1 MVPRQGL
8 DACLAIYH
16 ETQAQSRVGH
26 VGAGKVRHACR
37 CSVWLFD
44 CVASILC

>member
-1 MVPRQGL
+1 MRLRQGL

-26 VGAGKVRHACR
+26 VGVG
-37 CSVWLFD
+37 
-44 CVASILC
+44 

>member
-1 MVPRQGL
+1 MGLRQGL

-26 VGAGKVRHACR
+26 AGVGEVARACG
-37 CSVWLFD
+37 CSVWVFD
-44 CVASILC
+44 CAASSLC